1 MSTDDITDTEGRI
14 TITGSSTYG
23 GYDTSLSPSRDVV
36 NDRFSLKIGNEE
48 DLDPIASTERLFGI
62 TPSEDDDLS
71 LVYHPPTD
79 DKSTA
84 GSLSPASNLNLRREF
99 TPLTK
104 GPFMVG
110 AEGQVVPGM
119 FGKLRDISLD
129 SPLSPGFTSPPVV
142 VTPTSTAIT
151 TSDTTIEPISPP
163 GSPPVSVV
171 FTPPATETPGTPP
184 TPYSP
189 LGVSPEGTPVVKTSK
204 TVEEQ
209 TNYFEPREAPT

>member
-1 MSTDDITDTEGRI
+1 MSTDDITYAEGRI

-23 GYDTSLSPSRDVV
+23 EYDTTLSPSRDVI
-36 NDRFSLKIGNEE
+36 NDHFSLKIGNEE

-62 TPSEDDDLS
+62 TPSKGDDLS

-110 AEGQVVPGM
+110 AKGQMVPGK
-119 FGKLRDISLD
+119 FGVLRDISLD
-129 SPLSPGFTSPPVV
+129 SPLSPGLTSPPIV

-151 TSDTTIEPISPP
+151 TSDTTIEPNSPP
-163 GSPPVSVV
+163 GSPPVSAV
-171 FTPPATETPGTPP
+171 FTPPATGTPGTPA

-189 LGVSPEGTPVVKTSK
+189 LGVSPDGTPVVKTK
-204 TVEEQ
+204 TVEVQ
-209 TNYFEPREAPT
+209 TSYFEPREAGA